1 MNLTGVEKP
10 TLTLLYTPDYRKY
23 FGTRNKLTQCVEPR
37 SLSPGFIEL
46 TGFSPEAST
55 PRRVCAAYAPRTD
68 PAQAMPGGRL
78 RFTLGV
84 QRGIVVAGI
93 CIGIAGEGQHHAMLG
108 IPRGTLSQRT
118 PATSGDP

>member
-37 SLSPGFIEL
+37 SLSPGLIEL
-46 TGFSPEAST
+46 TGFNPEACT
-55 PRRVCAAYAPRTD
+55 PRTD
-68 PAQAMPGGRL
+68 PAQAMHGGGL

-84 QRGIVVAGI
+84 QSGIVVTEV